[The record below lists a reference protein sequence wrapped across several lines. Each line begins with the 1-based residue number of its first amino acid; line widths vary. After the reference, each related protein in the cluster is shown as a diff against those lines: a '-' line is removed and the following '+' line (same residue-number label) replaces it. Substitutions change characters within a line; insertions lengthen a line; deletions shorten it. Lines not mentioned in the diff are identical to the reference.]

1 MNEALPD
8 VPEVRVVGLPQLTSG
23 FDLVEILDLPMHLKV
38 HGPLEPLGGE
48 QLAKLAENI
57 NLKGRG
63 GAGFPFHKKLR
74 SVAESAIKRGI
85 RPVVVVNGSEDE
97 PACRKDTVLINRAPH
112 LILDGAL
119 LVAEALGARTLVVG
133 VTRASTERSMERITS
148 RKLSKF
154 KGSFVM

>member
-23 FDLVEILDLPMHLKV
+23 FDLVEDSICPCTSRCT
-38 HGPLEPLGGE
+38 GRSNPWAESSSR
-48 QLAKLAENI
+48 KLSENI

-74 SVAESAIKRGI
+74 SVAETRRSSAAYG
-85 RPVVVVNGSEDE
+85 PVVVVNGSEDE

-119 LVAEALGARTLVVG
+119 LVAPRRWAPAR
-133 VTRASTERSMERITS
+133 S
-148 RKLSKF
+148 
-154 KGSFVM
+154 